1 MNDKMKI
8 LKDVLGR
15 SRKSNQEHL
24 FYCPYCNHHKMKFS
38 VNIDKN
44 VYKCWVC
51 DKRGTDIYQ
60 VIRKHGTFSQV
71 QQWRA
76 LSGKVE
82 ITEFDNLFEEKEKP
96 AEQTI
101 RLPDC
106 FQPIANG
113 VDIRAKSAINY
124 LIKRG
129 VTSEDILRWKIGYC
143 DEGEYKGRI
152 IVPSFGLSGY
162 ANFFIARTYNRN
174 WMKYKNP
181 RTNKDIIFN
190 ELYLDWDKDIILV
203 EGVFDAIR
211 AHTIGTA
218 IPLVGSTLR
227 ENSKLFQALVR
238 HNQRVYVALD
248 DDARAKASTIINK
261 LIDYDIQ
268 TYSLDT
274 SGYEDIAE
282 MPRDVL
288 MARKE
293 QADRMSSDNHLFQK
307 LMNL

>member
-1 MNDKMKI
+1 MTDKIKI

-24 FYCPYCNHHKMKFS
+24 FYCPYCNHHKMKFA
-38 VNIDKN
+38 VNVEKN
-44 VYKCWVC
+44 VYKCWIC
-51 DKRGTDIYQ
+51 DKRGRDIYQ
-60 VIRKHGTFSQV
+60 VIRKHGTFNHV

-82 ITEFDNLFEEKEKP
+82 ITEFDSLFEEKGKRV
-96 AEQTI
+96 EQSI
-101 RLPDC
+101 SLPPS

-113 VDIRAKSAINY
+113 AGIRAKSAINY
-124 LIKRG
+124 LVKRG
-129 VTSEDILRWKIGYC
+129 VTNEDILRWKIGYC
-143 DEGEYKGRI
+143 DEGEYKNRI
-152 IVPSFGLSGY
+152 IIPSFGLSGY

-181 RTNKDIIFN
+181 RANKDIIFN

-211 AHTIGTA
+211 ARTIGTA

-248 DDARAKASTIINK
+248 ADARTKASSIINK
-261 LIDYDIQ
+261 LLDYDVQ
-268 TYSLDT
+268 AYSLST

-282 MPRDVL
+282 MPREVL
-288 MARKE
+288 ISRKE
-293 QADRMSSDNHLFQK
+293 QATRMSSDRHLFQE